1 MPYVWI
7 ADEVDTKLMNR
18 YAIALRE
25 MLTDPDGPQELG
37 ILQLCEEL
45 DGDANLYSAV
55 WAHLDHWMRSRI
67 KDLRQ
72 QYPERGNACITPSTA
87 TLEPQNTNVITDDS
101 IKF

>member
-7 ADEVDTKLMNR
+7 ADDVDTRLMNK

-25 MLTDPDGPQELG
+25 MLTDPDGPHELG

-45 DGDANLYSAV
+45 DSDANLYSAV

-72 QYPERGNACITPSTA
+72 QFPKSASPTIAPPVSVSST
-87 TLEPQNTNVITDDS
+87 TDVITDDS